1 MEDTGGM
8 PWDKLLVPVL
18 RYEYVYLVCQSTA
31 LSGMC
36 TFGNRYMTCRKV
48 CGRPSLKAACHS

>member
-8 PWDKLLVPVL
+8 PWHEILVHVL
-18 RYEYVYLVCQSTA
+18 TYEYVYLVCQSTT

-48 CGRPSLKAACHS
+48 CGRLSLKAACHP